1 MEPQEVIWQFL
12 SQIAFLAGLVAGI
25 GLIIFSVWRSFK
37 VPSFPNWW
45 DASYLAAGMLL
56 LIAAQFNQIEIQGVQ
71 LTRAPNNT
79 LSVGQARDLAE
90 LLKEANSNAAAAL
103 DGTTT
108 EN

>member
-12 SQIAFLAGLVAGI
+12 SQIAFLAGLFAGI
-25 GLIIFSVWRSFK
+25 GLIVFSVWRGFK

-56 LIAAQFNQIEIQGVQ
+56 LIAAQFNQIEFQGVQ
-71 LTRAPNNT
+71 LTRSPNTT
-79 LSVGQARDLAE
+79 LSEGQARNLVN
-90 LLKEANSNAAAAL
+90 LLKAANSDAAASL